1 MNRNTKRYP
10 KEEINRLK
18 KSGKR
23 LRGGYVL
30 TRLKNW
36 KKRKATAKRVSVDL
50 PATEIVPPKKSIRR
64 PFDRVKR
71 GIKKRQRSKIARER
85 LMYWKGGKKE
95 EPKAKVKN
103 TGKIVDIVKKDN
115 KPDVLPKSKE
125 TKKVTAPR
133 PKKATV
139 SKVKNTGKI
148 VDIVKKDSKP
158 DVLPKTKIEK
168 IERVLP
174 ERKERAKKNDLIVE
188 TIKKADK
195 PQENKS
201 LKPYSLIKLGENTH
215 TGNKFLKIHK
225 KNPIDYV
232 RELNDQWENR
242 DKARDFKTLL
252 RVIDWF
258 ELDESNYPQGMI
270 DFVEYCMLS
279 SRKMLGEKANK
290 ETIQLLKNVKDKKF
304 FDEVYLFPYG
314 HEMNINQLIPRVKD
328 QRIIQKINLDMFEKI
343 VSAFASD
350 DENRPS
356 MLGVFY
362 NYSKQEIVLTDTYKL
377 IVIPV
382 KYFDNSII
390 NKLHKDSITAY
401 KVKNKKNWEK
411 IDEIFV
417 NYEWVIPESKNLKIA
432 SYMHIDT
439 ELDKINQLE
448 HMMKF
453 SQKISKSKS
462 FVKFSKDGEHFA
474 SNFMYLK
481 QCLETL
487 KMFGLDTAV
496 MQRMKENGNRR
507 PHIFMAEDIKILLS
521 PIAFEELYLSDSKV
535 SAFDPYY
542 YDFSNPNNDS
552 ANLPFFD
559 GEEYISLY
567 TIKEKLDKFCEKR
580 GRDKSEKRSEEEN
593 EKKAKEL
600 SQIRKEIREGG
611 MSDDVAEL
619 SLYDDID
626 PNINAGE
633 EIKAIASD
641 IPAFGDDIRE
651 EQLELDS
658 KLDLPDVQQNR
669 NNMEIASAKDIRTM
683 KFKAI
688 TLPSKYRQLL
698 GKVPSNFRLLLWGAP
713 GHGKSSLA
721 LTIANDIGKYV
732 KTLYVSAEESL
743 QSATLA
749 SRIKRFKATAR
760 NLMFNDTNNPE
771 IIEKIILTQNPKF
784 IVIDSVNVMI
794 GKTEAMI
801 NLMLK
806 YPDIGFILIA
816 QATKDRKRY
825 AGLGSLAH
833 AVDIVVN
840 VKSGVATAEKNRYSQ
855 LGSMPVKGIKI

>member
-30 TRLKNW
+30 TKLKNW

-64 PFDRVKR
+64 PFDRIKR

-95 EPKAKVKN
+95 EPKVKVKK

-133 PKKATV
+133 PKKETV
-139 SKVKNTGKI
+139 SKVKKTGKI

-158 DVLPKTKIEK
+158 DVLPKSKIEK

-195 PQENKS
+195 PQNLANS
-201 LKPYSLIKLGENTH
+201 LSELEFNTR
-215 TGNKFLKIHK
+215 TGGKFSRYYTTDPAILVK
-225 KNPIDYV
+225 
-232 RELNDQWENR
+232 ELNDYWENK
-242 DKARDFKTLL
+242 KATN
-252 RVIDWF
+252 F
-258 ELDESNYPQGMI
+258 EHLTEVNKRFLEENNNYRI
-270 DFVEYCMLS
+270 DFIEYCLLS
-279 SRKMLGEKANK
+279 SSKYFGEKPNK
-290 ETIQLLKNVKDKKF
+290 ETLQLIKTVKNKRF
-304 FDEVYLFPYG
+304 FDDDISLFPYTQQ
-314 HEMNINQLIPRVKD
+314 INNLIARTKE
-328 QRIIQKINLDMFEKI
+328 QQKISKINLPTFEKI
-343 VSAFASD
+343 VSAFASYD
-350 DENRPS
+350 VLRS
-356 MLGVFY
+356 KMIGVYY
-362 NYSKQEIVLTDTYKL
+362 NYSKQEIVMTDSYKL
-377 IVIPV
+377 IVIPI
-382 KYFDNSII
+382 KYVDKSII
-390 NKLHKDSITAY
+390 DKLHKDSQTAY
-401 KVKNKKNWEK
+401 KVKDYKNWEK
-411 IDEIFV
+411 IDEPFPA
-417 NYEWVIPESKNLKIA
+417 YENVIPSSENLKIA
-432 SYMHIDT
+432 SYIHVDS
-439 ELDKINQLE
+439 ELDKCNQLQYMSGF
-448 HMMKF
+448 HK
-453 SQKISKSKS
+453 QLNDTKQ
-462 FVKFSKDGEHFA
+462 FVKFSKDGEHF
-474 SNFMYLK
+474 SCNFMYLK
-481 QCLETL
+481 QCMETL
-487 KMFGLDTAV
+487 KLLGVDTV
-496 MQRMKENGNRR
+496 TLQRKKIDGNIKA
-507 PHIFMAEDIKILLS
+507 HIFAVQDIQILLMPVRFPFNDANFIPS
-521 PIAFEELYLSDSKV
+521 
-535 SAFDPYY
+535 FDPSY
-542 YDFSNPNNDS
+542 YDFSNPQNDITY
-552 ANLPFFD
+552 LPFFNG
-559 GEEYISLY
+559 GEYDRLF
-567 TIKEKLDKFCEKR
+567 TIRQKLDEFIYEKNFNATDAS
-580 GRDKSEKRSEEEN
+580 GLRDD
-593 EKKAKEL
+593 
-600 SQIRKEIREGG
+600 I
-611 MSDDVAEL
+611 AEL
-619 SLYDDID
+619 SLYDDIN
-626 PNINAGE
+626 PNTNAGE
-633 EIKAIASD
+633 EIKAIVDD
-641 IPAFGDDIRE
+641 IPAFADDIRAE
-651 EQLELDS
+651 ELELDS

>member
-36 KKRKATAKRVSVDL
+36 KKRKATAKKVSVDL
-50 PATEIVPPKKSIRR
+50 PATEIVPQKKSIRR

-71 GIKKRQRSKIARER
+71 GIKTRQRSKIARER
-85 LMYWKGGKKE
+85 LMYWKGGKKKDTK
-95 EPKAKVKN
+95 PN
-103 TGKIVDIVKKDN
+103 DIVQIERVKPNDIVQIERVKRKK
-115 KPDVLPKSKE
+115 E
-125 TKKVTAPR
+125 
-133 PKKATV
+133 TV

-158 DVLPKTKIEK
+158 DVLPKSKIEK

-174 ERKERAKKNDLIVE
+174 EKKERAKKNDLIVE
-188 TIKKADK
+188 TIKKADE
-195 PQENKS
+195 PEATIPS
-201 LKPYSLIKLGENTH
+201 LKS
-215 TGNKFLKIHK
+215 
-225 KNPIDYV
+225 DY
-232 RELNDQWENR
+232 
-242 DKARDFKTLL
+242 
-252 RVIDWF
+252 
-258 ELDESNYPQGMI
+258 G
-270 DFVEYCMLS
+270 FVENYLYELYNG
-279 SRKMLGEKANK
+279 RKYKQRKGEFIDDVMQVVYNEIDGFNRKV
-290 ETIQLLKNVKDKKF
+290 TFSDI
-304 FDEVYLFPYG
+304 FD
-314 HEMNINQLIPRVKD
+314 
-328 QRIIQKINLDMFEKI
+328 IIDEFNANLD
-343 VSAFASD
+343 
-350 DENRPS
+350 
-356 MLGVFY
+356 
-362 NYSKQEIVLTDTYKL
+362 
-377 IVIPV
+377 
-382 KYFDNSII
+382 
-390 NKLHKDSITAY
+390 
-401 KVKNKKNWEK
+401 
-411 IDEIFV
+411 
-417 NYEWVIPESKNLKIA
+417 IA
-432 SYMHIDT
+432 ND
-439 ELDKINQLE
+439 
-448 HMMKF
+448 
-453 SQKISKSKS
+453 
-462 FVKFSKDGEHFA
+462 
-474 SNFMYLK
+474 
-481 QCLETL
+481 
-487 KMFGLDTAV
+487 
-496 MQRMKENGNRR
+496 
-507 PHIFMAEDIKILLS
+507 
-521 PIAFEELYLSDSKV
+521 LY
-535 SAFDPYY
+535 
-542 YDFSNPNNDS
+542 
-552 ANLPFFD
+552 
-559 GEEYISLY
+559 
-567 TIKEKLDKFCEKR
+567 KEKLDKILKNYIIEYLLTTSQTISIGKRVFEANKLSKNILSKIKDTYSNDDYNVTPRAYTEDIVIARPGIKNYISRTKLTSNEFAKIVKKFTGKDELRPALQGIFYEDKNIVLCDSYQLAIIPDEYISDTITNKLVENKINTYGIKNRKDFTIIDEKYPPY
-580 GRDKSEKRSEEEN
+580 KSIIPEKTELLAVLDVDN
-593 EKKAKEL
+593 EMIKVKQFNHWFKYFDDQRRVISKISVDGNYVVLNYKFFGNVIDTFKMLGKKYITM
-600 SQIRKEIREGG
+600 SRKDIDGSNQATFFT
-611 MSDDVAEL
+611 SDDITILVMPIRVNKEQIEEL
-619 SLYDDID
+619 EVPFDIKLYNFSNETRDQKAVVPFYENKYLEKTKNVTSFNDNVGLSDNDSQLTLLDDND
-626 PNINAGE
+626 PNVNAGE

-806 YPDIGFILIA
+806 YPEIGFILIA